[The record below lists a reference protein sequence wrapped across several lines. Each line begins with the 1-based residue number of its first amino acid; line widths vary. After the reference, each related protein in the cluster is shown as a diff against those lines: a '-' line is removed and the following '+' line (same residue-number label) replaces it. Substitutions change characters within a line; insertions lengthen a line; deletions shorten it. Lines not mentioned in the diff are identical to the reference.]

1 MFSNIFDTA
10 IHLIFY
16 STHHLPTPTCQLSDL
31 LTLGLP
37 PPVTCQLSNSPTLQL
52 PTCQL
57 PNSPTSSPV
66 NSPTCH
72 LSSP

>member
-1 MFSNIFDTA
+1 MA

-52 PTCQL
+52 SNFQPVNFPTLQLPHLSTPPPVTCQVL
-57 PNSPTSSPV
+57 
-66 NSPTCH
+66 
-72 LSSP
+72 